1 LEIALPSVRFPPT
14 VLSIVEFEPGDMMDS
29 YEKPEIVDLGSV
41 EDLTLTDNKQLAG
54 TDGIIFQ
61 NQALG
66 DIS

>member
-1 LEIALPSVRFPPT
+1 MQ
-14 VLSIVEFEPGDMMDS
+14 FEPGDMMES

-41 EDLTLTDNKQLAG
+41 QDLTLTDNKQLAG

>member
-1 LEIALPSVRFPPT
+1 MFDAV
-14 VLSIVEFEPGDMMDS
+14 VNVERERRASMDS
-29 YEKPEIVDLGSV
+29 DETLSYEAPQITDLGSV